1 MTVYYRRSSRNLHC
15 GVNMERTKSRL
26 WIEQM
31 IHWFCLNTMRSFV
44 PMFISQDSV
53 WRKCS
58 TLYIQ
63 QYRPTDLDF
72 VNYLNPFT
80 ALLYRNGRDE
90 SVAHSALST
99 KATSNPAQRLF
110 TESSSIGLFCHNAS
124 PEISDPYYERPR
136 LVASFHEG
144 APRVNNTLS

>member
-1 MTVYYRRSSRNLHC
+1 MCKKKNNRRNQSRINVVQYNLC
-15 GVNMERTKSRL
+15 
-26 WIEQM
+26 
-31 IHWFCLNTMRSFV
+31 CLE
-44 PMFISQDSV
+44 
-53 WRKCS
+53 
-58 TLYIQ
+58 
-63 QYRPTDLDF
+63 TDLRIEAVQVYEVPF
-72 VNYLNPFT
+72 VT
-80 ALLYRNGRDE
+80 DRSADKIANGRDE

-144 APRVNNTLS
+144 APRVNNTPS